1 MRILLSASDY
11 TNLTNGLARSARDFC
26 QGLRERGHEVKVL
39 SYGEESSLEYPLP
52 ELRIPILNAYI
63 HAQHFRI
70 ARPDLRAIKAALQWA
85 DIVYVE
91 DPLPA
96 NAVLVREARRAR
108 IPVVGSFHVY
118 PENFLAP
125 FPALNRPSIN
135 HALYSLFYSSVY
147 SACDCIHAPTQAVK
161 ERLERFGYKV
171 PIEAFSNGLP
181 NAWIRTGL
189 PSSSR
194 GEFETSQ
201 APHRFTV
208 VSTGRYAPE
217 KNHEV
222 LLRALAYSRHAPAI
236 DLYLPGRGPLE
247 NNLRRLASPLA
258 TTVHFGFFSHEDLQG
273 LLDRADLYIH
283 CARVEIE
290 GLAALE
296 AMARGVT
303 PLIARSEESST
314 WRYAQDERCVFP
326 YDNPVRLAR
335 LIDYWLDR
343 PCECRDMGMK
353 HYEQA
358 RELSMTHSID
368 AMESLLVR
376 TYRSYT
382 R

>member
-52 ELRIPILNAYI
+52 ELRIPILNAYV
-63 HAQHFRI
+63 HAQNFRI

-181 NAWIRTGL
+181 NAWIRAGL

-194 GEFETSQ
+194 G
-201 APHRFTV
+201 
-208 VSTGRYAPE
+208 GG
-217 KNHEV
+217 
-222 LLRALAYSRHAPAI
+222 I
-236 DLYLPGRGPLE
+236 
-247 NNLRRLASPLA
+247 
-258 TTVHFGFFSHEDLQG
+258 
-273 LLDRADLYIH
+273 
-283 CARVEIE
+283 
-290 GLAALE
+290 
-296 AMARGVT
+296 
-303 PLIARSEESST
+303 
-314 WRYAQDERCVFP
+314 
-326 YDNPVRLAR
+326 
-335 LIDYWLDR
+335 
-343 PCECRDMGMK
+343 
-353 HYEQA
+353 
-358 RELSMTHSID
+358 
-368 AMESLLVR
+368 
-376 TYRSYT
+376 
-382 R
+382 